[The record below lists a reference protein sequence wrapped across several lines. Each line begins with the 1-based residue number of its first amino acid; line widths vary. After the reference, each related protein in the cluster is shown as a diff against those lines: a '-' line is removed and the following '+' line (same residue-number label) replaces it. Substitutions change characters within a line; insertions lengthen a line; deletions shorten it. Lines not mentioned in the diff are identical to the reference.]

1 MLRGWMG
8 FRRGTKRSAQAASSL
23 RLAAMKVAESERT
36 LRDTE
41 EPRDIP
47 VNCPSSPDLR
57 TIAFW
62 LSTHFPAAAALD
74 LVRAKDY
81 QAAHELVGAHDAIQA
96 IRTLADDLDAA
107 QADESVTQ
115 ASSQ

>member
-1 MLRGWMG
+1 
-8 FRRGTKRSAQAASSL
+8 
-23 RLAAMKVAESERT
+23 MKVPESERT
-36 LRDTE
+36 LRETE
-41 EPRDIP
+41 EPREIP

-81 QAAHELVGAHDAIQA
+81 HAAHELVGAHDAIQA

-107 QADESVTQ
+107 QADEDSAK
-115 ASSQ
+115 ASIL